1 MLRRRDRWS
10 LGPIFVL
17 LALGILAVSGHP
29 LGSREWDATFGP
41 AHLAPGT
48 AVRDMSGLVGMR
60 RGSQREGE
68 RGRRNFMLRQPQE
81 GGASVEG
88 FVAPNHAA
96 EMRAEQ
102 KQQQGGER
110 VGAQGG
116 GGVDDSSS
124 RPGENLV
131 AGTSGSTAVAHA
143 RARRSGFHH
152 ATGKKFEMW
161 GRGFPGG
168 EAASS
173 SSSSSSSS
181 SPQLGMRESGHGSGG
196 EITVIE
202 EGVPSSSKAG
212 GGVSAVAADFPK
224 TSSPVDR
231 NPYGGASSSSSSS
244 SSRSAA
250 AYVAGAAG
258 TARGIMGGGRA
269 GGKYAGGMFG
279 GGRGGLAAGDSVPLE
294 PSADDAASAD
304 DGDMGIDVGGIDVG
318 GDHDDIPEDG
328 YEHKNKGIDE
338 DDEGKVIEKVFDFS
352 KITYAEIP
360 LHHWAW
366 LSAVGFVILTC
377 VISSTN
383 ILRHL
388 EQYNRPEVQKYVV
401 RILFMAP
408 IYAVDALLSLTFNN
422 AAPYINVVRDCYEAF
437 TVYNFLKLLFELL
450 GGERAVIKLMQSKKQ
465 TKMIFPLQW
474 TEPWEMGD
482 EMFYNCKF
490 GVMQYVIVIPLCALV
505 TFISGAAGAFEASG
519 WHMMEMCIQFV
530 ACCSASWA
538 IYCLVTFY
546 MVMQGKSSQ
555 PRE

>member
-1 MLRRRDRWS
+1 
-10 LGPIFVL
+10 
-17 LALGILAVSGHP
+17 
-29 LGSREWDATFGP
+29 
-41 AHLAPGT
+41 
-48 AVRDMSGLVGMR
+48 
-60 RGSQREGE
+60 
-68 RGRRNFMLRQPQE
+68 
-81 GGASVEG
+81 
-88 FVAPNHAA
+88 
-96 EMRAEQ
+96 
-102 KQQQGGER
+102 
-110 VGAQGG
+110 
-116 GGVDDSSS
+116 
-124 RPGENLV
+124 
-131 AGTSGSTAVAHA
+131 
-143 RARRSGFHH
+143 
-152 ATGKKFEMW
+152 
-161 GRGFPGG
+161 
-168 EAASS
+168 
-173 SSSSSSSS
+173 
-181 SPQLGMRESGHGSGG
+181 
-196 EITVIE
+196 
-202 EGVPSSSKAG
+202 
-212 GGVSAVAADFPK
+212 
-224 TSSPVDR
+224 
-231 NPYGGASSSSSSS
+231 
-244 SSRSAA
+244 
-250 AYVAGAAG
+250 
-258 TARGIMGGGRA
+258 
-269 GGKYAGGMFG
+269 
-279 GGRGGLAAGDSVPLE
+279 
-294 PSADDAASAD
+294 
-304 DGDMGIDVGGIDVG
+304 
-318 GDHDDIPEDG
+318 
-328 YEHKNKGIDE
+328 
-338 DDEGKVIEKVFDFS
+338 VFDFS